1 MAAVSEDM
9 CLDQAVLQAVC
20 IATERA
26 QGSTR
31 LFIFTEKP
39 DSTPAACVARVGER
53 EGEGEGGR
61 EKIDSRTKPVAV
73 E

>member
-1 MAAVSEDM
+1 M
-9 CLDQAVLQAVC
+9 LQAVC

-39 DSTPAACVARVGER
+39 DSTPAACVAREGER
-53 EGEGEGGR
+53 EGEREGGREGEREGGR